1 MNRTKRML
9 TVLSMFFAL
18 AASAQ
23 GDYMVTTASQK
34 SEATTGDET
43 QFIVQ
48 NFPYY
53 TICNLQP
60 GQKFMMIVEDS
71 HGFVS
76 VLKSPATGRE
86 VSNSKLQY
94 KILEYKGTEEVRKE
108 TYSGESIATHFI
120 FESEGEKYY
129 HEVKG
134 KSLVDVCASNP
145 RAAIYNLVFLGD
157 VDIARELLLGK
168 TLYTK
173 VTKARVDE
181 GGAGTGS
188 REVSIARNLEV
199 TVTAVGVGTRD
210 CPVKIVFEDRNG
222 NKYFRNVM
230 FSKTN
235 SALLESDMTGVNLE
249 KSFANVFTFV
259 DKETKT
265 TDDIR
270 AKYIGRVA
278 YPKLTVNAKKEG
290 GGAQNLL
297 RFTPL
302 VITDLT
308 LNPSNTLATLKI
320 EDQKGTSYTV
330 EVNLKYDIFER
341 NADYIDDMFGYGD
354 LRKQY
359 PSITEESWLLLGKGE
374 VKTGMTKDECM
385 LALGSP
391 IQIVAKPNT
400 RSEKWYYQ
408 GRTIEFDNGRI
419 THL

>member
-1 MNRTKRML
+1 MNRTKLML
-9 TVLSMFFAL
+9 TVISMFFAL
-18 AASAQ
+18 MVSAQ
-23 GDYMVTTASQK
+23 GDYMVTTASQN
-34 SEATTGDET
+34 EAAAGDET
-43 QFIVQ
+43 QFTVR

-53 TICNLQP
+53 TICNLQA
-60 GQKFMMIVEDS
+60 GQKFMMIVEDN

-76 VLKSPATGRE
+76 VLKSSATGRE
-86 VSNSKLQY
+86 VSNSKLQH
-94 KILEYKGTEEVRKE
+94 KILEFQGTEEVRKE
-108 TYSGESIATHFI
+108 TYSGESVATHFI

-134 KSLVDVCASNP
+134 KALADICGSNP
-145 RAAIYNLVFLGD
+145 RAAIYNMVFLGD
-157 VDIARELLLGK
+157 VDIARELLMGK

-173 VTKARVDE
+173 VATARVDE

-188 REVSIARNLEV
+188 REVNIARNLEV
-199 TVTAVGVGTRD
+199 TVTAVGVGTRE

-235 SALLESDMTGVNLE
+235 SALLDSEMTGVNLE

-259 DKETKT
+259 DKEAKT
-265 TDDIR
+265 TEDVR
-270 AKYIGRVA
+270 TKYIGRIA
-278 YPKLTVNAKKEG
+278 YPKLTVEANKEG
-290 GGAQNLL
+290 GGKQNLL

-302 VITDLT
+302 VIKDMT

-320 EDQKGTSYTV
+320 EDQKGVNYTV

-341 NADYIDDMFGYGD
+341 NANYIDDMFGYGD
-354 LRKQY
+354 LRKQH
-359 PSITEESWLLLGKGE
+359 PSITEENWLLLGKGE
-374 VKTGMTKDECM
+374 LKSGMTKDECM

-400 RSEKWYYQ
+400 RRETWYYQ

-419 THL
+419 TKL